1 MVVDDAREQLRDL
14 SARLVRLHALLLDRE
29 RHVYEDRH
37 GPVGSWE
44 LLQLLLRDEQFAW
57 LRSLSTLMAQIDAV
71 VDADEPVAA
80 PDAQGLMRDAYRL
93 LSSGE
98 SGVFQDKYRAALQE
112 SADVVMVHA
121 GGAGMLR
128 RHRVGSIENG

>member
-29 RHVYEDRH
+29 RHTYEERR
-37 GPVGSWE
+37 GPVSSWE

-57 LRSLSTLMAQIDAV
+57 LRSLSTLMAQIDAL

-80 PDAQGLMRDAYRL
+80 ENAQGLMRDAYRL

-98 SGVFQDKYRAALQE
+98 SGAFQDKYRTALQE

-121 GGAGMLR
+121 GVAGMLR
-128 RHRVGSIENG
+128 RHRVGSIEDG

>member
-1 MVVDDAREQLRDL
+1 MVVDEARERLRDL
-14 SARLVRLHALLLDRE
+14 GVRLVRLHALLLERE
-29 RHVYEDRH
+29 RHAYETQH

-44 LLQLLLRDEQFAW
+44 LLQLLLHDAQFAW
-57 LRSLSTLMAQIDAV
+57 LRSLSRLMAQIDAL

-80 PDAQGLMRDAYRL
+80 GDAQELMRDAYRL

-112 SADVVMVHA
+112 SPDVVMVHA
-121 GGAGMLR
+121 GISGMLR
-128 RHRVGSIENG
+128 R

>member
-29 RHVYEDRH
+29 RHVYEERH

-121 GGAGMLR
+121 GVAGMLR
-128 RHRVGSIENG
+128 RHRVGSIEDG

>member
-1 MVVDDAREQLRDL
+1 M
-14 SARLVRLHALLLDRE
+14 
-29 RHVYEDRH
+29 
-37 GPVGSWE
+37 GSWE

-80 PDAQGLMRDAYRL
+80 SDAQGLMRDAYRL

-121 GGAGMLR
+121 GVAGMLR

>member
-29 RHVYEDRH
+29 RHVYEERH

-71 VDADEPVAA
+71 VDADEPVGA
-80 PDAQGLMRDAYRL
+80 PGAEGLMRDAYRL
-93 LSSGE
+93 FGSG
-98 SGVFQDKYRAALQE
+98 GTVVVQDKTRFAP
-112 SADVVMVHA
+112 
-121 GGAGMLR
+121 R
-128 RHRVGSIENG
+128 

>member
-1 MVVDDAREQLRDL
+1 MAMDDARERLRDL
-14 SARLVRLHALLLDRE
+14 SAGLVRLHALLLERE
-29 RHVYEDRH
+29 RHAYEERH

-57 LRSLSTLMAQIDAV
+57 LRSLSSLMAQIDAL

-80 PDAQGLMRDAYRL
+80 ANAQGLMRDAYRL

-98 SGVFQDKYRAALQE
+98 SGAFQDKYRAALQE

-121 GGAGMLR
+121 GIAGTLR
-128 RHRVGSIENG
+128 RHGVGFIANE

>member
-1 MVVDDAREQLRDL
+1 MVVDEARERLRDL
-14 SARLVRLHALLLDRE
+14 SARLVRLHSLLLDRE
-29 RHVYEDRH
+29 RHAYEERH
-37 GPVGSWE
+37 GSVGSWE

-57 LRSLSTLMAQIDAV
+57 LRSLSSLMAQIDAL

-80 PDAQGLMRDAYRL
+80 EDAQKLMREAYRL

-98 SGVFQDKYRAALQE
+98 SGAFQDKYRTALQE

-121 GGAGMLR
+121 GIAGTLR
-128 RHRVGSIENG
+128 RHGFTANG